1 MTAQITVVCPLP
13 PRQLSPNSRCHWRT
27 RHKHSKKYR
36 EACRV
41 ACFTELVSRRR
52 GDVAWS
58 HARLQ
63 ATFFYKDKRRR
74 DRDNMA
80 AMLKYAYDGIAAA
93 LGVDDYG
100 FRPQMPEV
108 TVDKDDPRVEIVVGG
123 DPPGDPSPES
133 HP

>member
-1 MTAQITVVCPLP
+1 M
-13 PRQLSPNSRCHWRT
+13 
-27 RHKHSKKYR
+27 
-36 EACRV
+36 

-52 GDVAWS
+52 GDVDWS
-58 HARLQ
+58 NARLQ
-63 ATFFYKDKRRR
+63 ATFYYKDKRRR

-108 TVDKDDPRVEIVVGG
+108 TVDKDDPRVEIVVVG
-123 DPPGDPSPES
+123 DPPGGPSPQS

>member
-36 EACRV
+36 V

-52 GDVAWS
+52 GDVDWS
-58 HARLQ
+58 NARLQ
-63 ATFFYKDKRRR
+63 ATFYYKDKRRR

-108 TVDKDDPRVEIVVGG
+108 TVDKDDPRVEIVVVGG
-123 DPPGDPSPES
+123 PPGDPSPES